1 MNKNIF
7 NKYNVLFRVDAQIYI
22 KYSVFLKCTQ
32 VLKWK
37 WLNLELMNKGKKP
50 P

>member
-22 KYSVFLKCTQ
+22 KYSVFLRNTQ
-32 VLKWK
+32 ELKWK
-37 WLNLELMNKGKKP
+37 
-50 P
+50 